1 MPKKGG
7 KEAGKPHP
15 STAASTTRRVR
26 PSASARSVVAAV
38 ARKVADFFLLFF
50 FNLFST
56 PPTPRPHPTPNFP
69 KQQIVSLFLV
79 LALVLATAVSASPAN
94 VYPARLRRSLFADEV

>member
-15 STAASTTRRVR
+15 PTAASTTRRVR

-56 PPTPRPHPTPNFP
+56 PPHPTPNFP

>member
-15 STAASTTRRVR
+15 PTAASTTRRVR

-50 FNLFST
+50 NLFST
-56 PPTPRPHPTPNFP
+56 PPHPTPNFP